1 MLLLAQETKPE
12 EEEEEEEEDEEDAEE
27 KAYRLEMQ
35 RVKEEREYNAMMK
48 ENPPLLQ
55 AVLAKFA
62 KVEKKFLHIRKD
74 ALEQQVCACVCV
86 CLCAMSCTS
95 FIYISLAY
103 TNPSSSLSPARR
115 HASTSPATR
124 TSSWSALCA

>member
-12 EEEEEEEEDEEDAEE
+12 EEEEEEEEDEEDEEE

-86 CLCAMSCTS
+86 SVCYVLH
-95 FIYISLAY
+95 ILYLY
-103 TNPSSSLSPARR
+103 PSRVY
-115 HASTSPATR
+115 
-124 TSSWSALCA
+124 